1 MRRDYAKNPL
11 WKILAD
17 TVKNMSLY
25 PIHKS
30 YVRDKIIMNEPSISA
45 EELSVRLSIPLGEAM
60 VILDELRMYAVDFE
74 EELKTPL
81 PAERKYNRVCLG
93 GTFDVIHYG
102 HLALLL
108 TAFRSGKKVT
118 IGVTSDEFVKSGKK
132 VTIGVTSDEF
142 VKKLGKTHDVK
153 PYNERISNLKK
164 ILEKYGWIDDATIV
178 KLDDPYGPAVT
189 DAIMEAIVVSPFTAF
204 RALEINTIRAES
216 LMKPLDVIECPL
228 ILAEDGKPISSSR
241 IIKGEVTPEGRLVR
255 S

>member
-1 MRRDYAKNPL
+1 LRRDYAKNPL

-108 TAFRSGKKVT
+108 TAFR
-118 IGVTSDEFVKSGKK
+118 SGKK

>member
-1 MRRDYAKNPL
+1 MTLRRDYVKNPL
-11 WKILAD
+11 WKILVD
-17 TVKNMSLY
+17 TVRSMSLY
-25 PIHKS
+25 PVHKS

-45 EELSVRLSIPLGEAM
+45 EELSVRLSMPLGEAM
-60 VILDELRMYAVDFE
+60 VILDELRMYAADFE
-74 EELKTPL
+74 EELKAPL
-81 PAERKYNRVCLG
+81 PTERKYNRVCLG

-118 IGVTSDEFVKSGKK
+118 IGVTSDELA
-132 VTIGVTSDEF
+132 
-142 VKKLGKTHDVK
+142 KKLGKTHDVR
-153 PYNERISNLKK
+153 PYNERMNNLRK
-164 ILEKYGWIDDATIV
+164 ILEKYDWIDDATIV

-204 RALEINTIRAES
+204 RALEINTIRTES

-241 IIKGEVTPEGRLVR
+241 IIRGEVTPEGRLVR

>member
-1 MRRDYAKNPL
+1 MTLRRDYAKNPL

-108 TAFRSGKKVT
+108 TAFR
-118 IGVTSDEFVKSGKK
+118 SGKK

>member
-1 MRRDYAKNPL
+1 LTLRRDYAKNPL

-108 TAFRSGKKVT
+108 TAFR
-118 IGVTSDEFVKSGKK
+118 SGKK

>member
-1 MRRDYAKNPL
+1 M
-11 WKILAD
+11 D
-17 TVKNMSLY
+17 TVKNMNLY

-108 TAFRSGKKVT
+108 TAFR
-118 IGVTSDEFVKSGKK
+118 SGKK